1 MKLVYAREMTHEQD
15 QNLRLCVSK
24 YKIELTKED
33 VVSIINNQIALVE
46 SGVHVLDRRFPV
58 PGSGRVDAI
67 AVDQKNSLLLIDLGS
82 ILDVKG
88 LSNLFLQADWMT
100 ANLDVLRHIYPDRI
114 LDNDIRLWYLAGKI
128 LPEAES
134 LLKRFDSSTPLE
146 LFTYDC
152 VGFSSER
159 WLVIQ
164 PYSVERLSV
173 KPEKELVDGQPLTLM
188 SELQKAKA
196 PKQEE
201 INHGL
206 ANSILTQE
214 EIDDFLSEDGQVQ
227 TGAKVDAGAV
237 AGDED
242 EITYVGPYFK

>member
-1 MKLVYAREMTHEQD
+1 MKLVYAKEMNHEQD

-33 VVSIINNQIALVE
+33 ALSIINNQIALVE

-58 PGSGRVDAI
+58 PGSGRVDTI
-67 AVDQKNSLLLIDLGS
+67 AVDQRNSLLLIGLGS
-82 ILDVKG
+82 ILDIKG
-88 LSNLFLQADWMT
+88 ISNLFLQADWMT

-114 LDNDIRLWYLAGKI
+114 LDNNIRLWYLAGKI

-134 LLKRFDSSTPLE
+134 LLKRFDRDTPLE

-164 PYSVERLSV
+164 PYLV
-173 KPEKELVDGQPLTLM
+173 KRESLIVDRGSWIDNTANNQRFT
-188 SELQKAKA
+188 
-196 PKQEE
+196 
-201 INHGL
+201 INE
-206 ANSILTQE
+206 LTQE
-214 EIDDFLSEDGQVQ
+214 EIDDFLTEDGHYLVNR
-227 TGAKVDAGAV
+227 KS
-237 AGDED
+237 
-242 EITYVGPYFK
+242 